1 MNKNK
6 TRTDSQPM
14 LRVRAERLRRRWRQ
28 EDLAYWSRLSA
39 AEISRIETGR
49 LRPYPSQ
56 VERLAR
62 ALEIDPATL
71 LDEVND

>member
-1 MNKNK
+1 MHK
-6 TRTDSQPM
+6 REVRM
-14 LRVRAERLRRRWRQ
+14 LRVRAERKRRRWRQ

-49 LRPYPSQ
+49 LQPYPGQ
-56 VERLAR
+56 IERLAR